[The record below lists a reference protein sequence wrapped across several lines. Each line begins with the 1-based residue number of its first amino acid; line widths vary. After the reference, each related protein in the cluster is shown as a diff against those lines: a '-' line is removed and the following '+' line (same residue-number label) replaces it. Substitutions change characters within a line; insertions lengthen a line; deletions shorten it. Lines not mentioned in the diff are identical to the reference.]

1 MNKKEMQLVS
11 VVLPAY
17 NSRKYYGE
25 KYEKIKKYLEIV
37 LSSIKNQTYL
47 NLEVLVFDD
56 CSEESLRETVK
67 SVFPEAKFTRNETN
81 LGLLKTENRGIKES
95 SGKYVLMA
103 NQDLKLEE
111 DYIEKLVAAMEENN
125 KIGVIS
131 GKTRFFFIEED
142 GKPNFTEMIDSA
154 GMLFYKDRNIIERGR
169 LEEDCSQYDSAKEM
183 FGVTGAAP
191 LFRKEALDDI
201 LINGEYYDED
211 FWMYKD
217 DVDICWR
224 LNLRGWE
231 CLYYPR
237 ALAYHART
245 AAGIAK
251 KYRGNFILRRFGYII
266 HRIFKKEGGSAKVR
280 RRDFCNH
287 YLTLIKNDTYQSI
300 LKSII
305 PFGWR
310 EFQKLVFGIFF
321 EPNVYF
327 PGWVDFFKKLG
338 KIKEK
343 RKIIQSR
350 RVISWRE
357 MEKKFEKGI
366 W

>member
-1 MNKKEMQLVS
+1 MPLVS
-11 VVLPAY
+11 VAIMSF
-17 NSRKYYGE
+17 NSRKYYGD
-25 KYEKIKKYLEIV
+25 KYEKNRLHLEELLKSVKKQSY
-37 LSSIKNQTYL
+37 Q
-47 NLEVLVFDD
+47 NLEVFVIDD
-56 CSEESLRETVK
+56 HSDENPEKLVK
-67 SVFPEAKFTRNETN
+67 SILPNAEFIRNEKN
-81 LGLLKTENRGIKES
+81 LGLLKSENKAIKLS
-95 SGKYVLMA
+95 SGKYIALL
-103 NQDLKLEE
+103 NQDLSLTE
-111 DYIEKLVAAMEENN
+111 DYILKLVEVMECDS

-131 GKTRFFFIEED
+131 GKTHYFFLNN
-142 GKPNFTEMIDSA
+142 KNNFEFTKMIDSA

-169 LEEDCSQYDSAKEM
+169 LEEDCGQYDNEEEM

-191 LFRKEALDDI
+191 LYRVETLEDVA
-201 LINGEYYDED
+201 INGEYYDED

-217 DVDICWR
+217 DVDLCWR
-224 LNLRGWE
+224 INLRGWK
-231 CLYYPR
+231 CVYCPQ

-245 AAGIAK
+245 AAGIEK
-251 KYRGNFILRRFGYII
+251 KYRKNFILRRFGYIM
-266 HRIFKKEGGSAKVR
+266 HRIIKKRGGQSNIR

-287 YLTLIKNDTYQSI
+287 YLVLVKNDTWQGI

-321 EPNVYF
+321 EPTVYF

-350 RVISWRE
+350 RLIGWKE
-357 MEKKFEKGI
+357 MEKKFEKGV